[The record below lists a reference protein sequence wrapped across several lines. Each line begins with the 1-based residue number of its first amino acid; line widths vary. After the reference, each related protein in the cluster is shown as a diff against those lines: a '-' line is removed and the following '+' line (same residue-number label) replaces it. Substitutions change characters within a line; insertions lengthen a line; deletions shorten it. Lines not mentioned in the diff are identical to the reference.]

1 MKRKKKTSKGRRAG
15 LQVVTLCISTGLV
28 LILLGLVV
36 FTGLTAHNLS
46 RYVKEHLTVTVM
58 FAGNTSEQQA
68 KKVCHKIRSKG
79 YVSHLDFIS
88 RTQALKEQSEALG
101 ADPSEFLGEN
111 PFTHSAEVYLMADC
125 ANADSLKWITKDL
138 KAYNQVEEV
147 TYQQDLMDSVNE
159 NLRKIMFVLMAL
171 AVLLT
176 FVSFTLIS
184 NTVRLGVYAK
194 RFAINTMKLVG
205 ASWSFIRAPFL
216 KMGVIEGFLAAI
228 LADAVLAGCFMGL
241 YSYEPDIM
249 NVVTVET
256 LVITAVSVLLFGIL
270 ITTCC
275 VYLSVNRFLRM
286 KANDLYKL

>member
-1 MKRKKKTSKGRRAG
+1 
-15 LQVVTLCISTGLV
+15 
-28 LILLGLVV
+28 
-36 FTGLTAHNLS
+36 
-46 RYVKEHLTVTVM
+46 
-58 FAGNTSEQQA
+58 
-68 KKVCHKIRSKG
+68 
-79 YVSHLDFIS
+79 
-88 RTQALKEQSEALG
+88 
-101 ADPSEFLGEN
+101 
-111 PFTHSAEVYLMADC
+111 MADC

-138 KAYNQVEEV
+138 KTYNQVEEV